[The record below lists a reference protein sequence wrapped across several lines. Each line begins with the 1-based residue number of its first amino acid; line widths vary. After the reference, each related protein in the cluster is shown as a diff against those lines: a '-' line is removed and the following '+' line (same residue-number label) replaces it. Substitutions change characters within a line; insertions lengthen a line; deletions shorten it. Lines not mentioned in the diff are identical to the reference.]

1 MRAQNIVDARATRAG
16 GIGDGVAQ
24 SGLFGGW
31 KLDECDACGTCRRV
45 LVVQW
50 NLQIDAGE
58 VLVAALRESDI

>member
-16 GIGDGVAQ
+16 RIGDGVAQ
-24 SGLFGGW
+24 GGLFGGW
-31 KLDECDACGTCRRV
+31 KLDECGVCGTCRRV